1 MTIRSNDYD
10 LKYNNER
17 KMFILKNKIFCPIGV
32 GDVQRATQ
40 ILQKYKQGKTNLE
53 KRIIENEQWWKMQ
66 HWSLL
71 QKVNP
76 TDPEPASAWLFNS
89 IANKH
94 ADAMDN
100 FPSPCVLPREESDSD
115 AARILSSVLPVVLE
129 YNEFEQT
136 YSDVWW
142 YKLKTGTGCYGVFWN
157 NMLEDG
163 LGDIDI
169 RQIDILNMF
178 WESGIK
184 DIQESRNIFTVELE
198 ANDILEEKYPQ
209 LKGKLS
215 TPSVDVAQYIY
226 DDTVDTENKSAVIDW
241 YYKKN
246 IGNSEVVHYCK
257 YVGEEIL
264 YSSENDENLY
274 ERGFYDHGKYP
285 FVMDI
290 LFADEGTPCGFGYI
304 DIMKNVQMYIDKLN
318 QIILK
323 NALQSGRR
331 RFFISDNAGINE
343 EEFADWSKEFVHTS
357 GSLDDRSI
365 REIQVS
371 QLDGSIVNILH
382 QKIDELKET
391 SGNRDVSQGGTAT
404 GVVAASAIAALQ
416 EAGSKLS
423 RDMIKSSY
431 RAFKKINLLI
441 IELMRQFYDEP
452 RYFRISGNENGNSFS
467 AISNKELRREGELYI
482 KKPIF
487 DIAVS
492 SQKDNPFSTS
502 AQNELA
508 KELYNMGIFNPEMSH
523 QALMCLEMMNFDGR
537 EKIIEKIKQNIDNVR
552 QNPPLPIEAQPAD
565 TNESYAIRGYKKAL
579 PGSGVLTEARRSA
592 DR

>member
-1 MTIRSNDYD
+1 M
-10 LKYNNER
+10 
-17 KMFILKNKIFCPIGV
+17 KNKIFCPIGV

-467 AISNKELRREGELYI
+467 AISSKELRREGELYI

-537 EKIIEKIKQNIDNVR
+537 EKIIEKIKQNIDKVR
-552 QNPPLPIEAQPAD
+552 QNPPLPIETQTPD
-565 TNESYAIRGYKKAL
+565 TDESYAIRGYKKAL

>member
-1 MTIRSNDYD
+1 M
-10 LKYNNER
+10 
-17 KMFILKNKIFCPIGV
+17 KNKIFCPIGV
-32 GDVQRATQ
+32 GDIQRATQ

-391 SGNRDVSQGGTAT
+391 SGNRDVSQGGTTT

-452 RYFRISGNENGNSFS
+452 RYFRISGNESGNSFS
-467 AISNKELRREGELYI
+467 AISSKELRREGELYI

-552 QNPPLPIEAQPAD
+552 QNPPLPIETQTPD
-565 TNESYAIRGYKKAL
+565 TDESYAIRGYKKAL

-592 DR
+592 NR